1 MDELLDVRS
10 WPGRAEAVLRF
21 VAGKLSFSYT
31 LRQKIGAQVDRPLV
45 ADFVSSHPFSKADM
59 RRKLSSSRLD

>member
-1 MDELLDVRS
+1 MVRS

-45 ADFVSSHPFSKADM
+45 ADGWSPRAAASWSLNWGCGLPPGQ
-59 RRKLSSSRLD
+59 